1 MKKKLLI
8 KVVKGDE
15 AKKPQ
20 LAEARYQLKGLAVTV
35 YRNFMYLADVEAEQ
49 RGFKPNLDNVSFQQV
64 FDAMTEAFFTGN
76 KVMEIPLV
84 NGDNDVFQL
93 DISNIDSIE
102 EFNEMVDEMKR
113 EAKRLSLNRLRL
125 VTPPRKRSWKVMPI
139 SRPSCWRVRKVR
151 VLRAPKRAIRKKRKT
166 IWPVLNEKW
175 RNKKK
180 KSPFWQRGFTQ
191 HCKYLG

>member
-35 YRNFMYLADVEAEQ
+35 YRNFMYLADLEAEQ

-113 EAKRLSLNRLRL
+113 EAKKVKPQSVATGNAAEEEELELEGDAHKQAELLAGEEGQSPASSEESREEEEEDELARL
-125 VTPPRKRSWKVMPI
+125 
-139 SRPSCWRVRKVR
+139 
-151 VLRAPKRAIRKKRKT
+151 
-166 IWPVLNEKW
+166 
-175 RNKKK
+175 
-180 KSPFWQRGFTQ
+180 QREMAQ
-191 HCKYLG
+191 